1 MRRTVLALAVTTVA
15 LTGGWSSSLEVT
27 GEVAGVRGTGK
38 VRVYVPEGARAGQ
51 RFPLVLALHGW
62 GHSAEE
68 FIRKSPQLEA
78 LAQQHQVV
86 LAVPDLGTSV
96 YETRF
101 YPQTRGAW
109 TTAPGTPWV
118 LEVVLPWLRAHF
130 PVHGD
135 RAHTAVLGY
144 STGGRGAVLLA
155 ESSKAFVFAGSA
167 SGTFSFALLSPSEGE
182 AKIHAAVYGLRAN
195 FPERWDIDD
204 CVNPARVEGLR
215 DTRLYI
221 AHGAEDRSVR
231 PDQLEALRT
240 ALRGS
245 AVQAQWV
252 LMPGAGHTWEFWNA
266 QWPPMF
272 AALAKALAP

>member
-1 MRRTVLALAVTTVA
+1 VRRKVLALAVTTMA
-15 LTGGWSSSLEVT
+15 LAGGWSSSLEVT
-27 GEVAGVRGTGK
+27 GAVAGVRGVGT

-62 GHSAEE
+62 GHSPQE
-68 FIRKSPQLEA
+68 FIRNSPQLEA

-86 LAVPDLGTSV
+86 VAVPDLGKSV

-118 LEVVLPWLRAHF
+118 LEVVLPWLRAHL

-155 ESSKAFVFAGSA
+155 ECSKEFAFAGSA
-167 SGTFSFALLSPSEGE
+167 SGTFSFALLSSAEGE
-182 AKIHAAVYGLRAN
+182 AKIHAAFYGPRAS
-195 FPERWDIDD
+195 FPERWALDD
-204 CVNPARVEGLR
+204 CVSPARLAGLEG
-215 DTRLYI
+215 TRLYI
-221 AHGAEDRSVR
+221 AHGAEDHSVR
-231 PDQLEALRT
+231 PDQLEALRA

-245 AVQAQWV
+245 TVQAQWV
-252 LMPGAGHTWEFWNA
+252 LVPGAGHTWEFWNA

-272 AALAKALAP
+272 AALVKALAP